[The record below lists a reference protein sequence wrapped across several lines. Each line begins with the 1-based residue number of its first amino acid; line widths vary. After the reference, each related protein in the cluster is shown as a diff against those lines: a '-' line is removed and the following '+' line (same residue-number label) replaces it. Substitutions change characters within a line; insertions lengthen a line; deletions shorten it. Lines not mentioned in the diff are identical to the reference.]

1 MVNETA
7 YVKVLKLSTSC
18 FLMENNHHGRAK
30 WLEVDFQT
38 LWNVLASYPWVA
50 GDRCEYLVVLPV
62 LPVQASPEGVRVM
75 VVDEAF
81 WKHRRPIPCSLLPSP
96 VRKLPLHQTGS
107 TASQEVLCRPRPY
120 CPLGASVSPSH
131 YSGSAATAW
140 PQFTAGFRPPSLE
153 QAPLFIYQSAHF
165 LLPLSWLLGLS

>member
-107 TASQEVLCRPRPY
+107 QQVRKYCAGPGLIVL
-120 CPLGASVSPSH
+120 
-131 YSGSAATAW
+131 W
-140 PQFTAGFRPPSLE
+140 
-153 QAPLFIYQSAHF
+153 APQSAPAITQDPQLQPGLNSLQASDPQALSKLLCSFISLHTSFSHF
-165 LLPLSWLLGLS
+165 LGC

>member
-1 MVNETA
+1 MVDETA

-96 VRKLPLHQTGS
+96 VRKLPLHQAGS
-107 TASQEVLCRPRPY
+107 QQVRKYGAGPGLIVL
-120 CPLGASVSPSH
+120 
-131 YSGSAATAW
+131 W
-140 PQFTAGFRPPSLE
+140 
-153 QAPLFIYQSAHF
+153 APQSAPALLRIRSYSLASIHCRLQTPKPWASSSVHLSVCTLPSPIF
-165 LLPLSWLLGLS
+165 LVVRT